1 MANPVMSALRLVG
14 RVVATVVVVLWLA
27 FERVLLPLVRP
38 LISWLSGLA
47 LFQQLGTFI
56 AGLPP
61 YGVLVLLAI
70 PFVLVEPLKALGL
83 YWMATGLVVRG
94 LALFVF
100 AHLLSLFTLDRIYHT
115 GRTQLMKI
123 GWFARLMTWV
133 VGLRDWALGWL
144 RSTVAWKWTTS
155 TASRIT
161 IWARRAFRSAR

>member
-1 MANPVMSALRLVG
+1 MANPLMSALRLVG
-14 RVVATVVVVLWLA
+14 RGLATVVVVLWLA

-38 LISWLSGLA
+38 VIDGLSRLT
-47 LFQQLGTFI
+47 LFQRVGTFV

-94 LALFVF
+94 LALFIF

-115 GRTQLMKI
+115 GRAQLMKI
-123 GWFARLMTWV
+123 GWFARLMKWI
-133 VGLRDWALGWL
+133 VGLRDWALGWVK
-144 RSTVAWKWTTS
+144 STAAWKWITR
-155 TASRIT
+155 TANGIT